1 MAPHEQHVA
10 RMEYGMLGSRI
21 PYMHQ
26 SHAARPKFPTRTT
39 HFLDGI
45 RYSSRLPQGSAP
57 KPEPELPISEVGGGA
72 GGLAT
77 VSTAWDGDGVAAAM
91 AMAIATAVAATATV
105 AEAREEA
112 AKAW

>member
-1 MAPHEQHVA
+1 M
-10 RMEYGMLGSRI
+10 R
-21 PYMHQ
+21 Q
-26 SHAARPKFPTRTT
+26 SQAHCTKLRPTTT

-45 RYSSRLPQGSAP
+45 RCSSRLPQGSAP
-57 KPEPELPISEVGGGA
+57 KPAPEFPISDVGGGA

-112 AKAW
+112 AKAR